1 MMPENTISSMPIDN
15 MSNAEGDKPRI
26 NKKLI
31 LIITAV
37 VLLALGAGTFALL
50 YKGPGQDVPD
60 SQEPMLDFVAPESK
74 IAGIQVLITDAGLSR
89 EQYIAVHDKLNK
101 ELPTLEPESRFFIY
115 AEQSLHFESAGKPTS
130 PSEEIVASVSDK
142 GGEQDTVELP
152 DELKLA
158 DDEIKV
164 EEEELLDSIVFT
176 MRSESGAEY
185 KVSVYTG
192 GSVSTVDVTIEKL

>member
-15 MSNAEGDKPRI
+15 MPNAEGDKPRI

-37 VLLALGAGTFALL
+37 VLLALGAGTFAML

-60 SQEPMLDFVAPESK
+60 SQEPMLDFAAPESK
-74 IAGIQVLITDAGLSR
+74 IAGIQVLISDAGLSR
-89 EQYIAVHDKLNK
+89 GQYALVHEKLNK
-101 ELPTLEPESRFFIY
+101 ELPELEPESRFFSY
-115 AEQSLHFESAGKPTS
+115 VEQSLHFSTSGKTAS
-130 PSEEIVASVSDK
+130 SVEEIAVADSGK

-158 DDEIKV
+158 EDEIKV
-164 EEEELLDSIVFT
+164 EEEESLDSVVFK
-176 MRSESGAEY
+176 MQAESGTEY
-185 KVSVYTG
+185 EVVVSLDD
-192 GSVSTVDVTIEKL
+192 SPKVTIEKK